1 MKEALLKMHF
11 AVFLWGFTGVL
22 GRVIELQ
29 AFPLVLY
36 RMLLSAICFFII
48 LYFQKKL
55 IPISR
60 KEIIRFSVIG
70 SVIAIHWCCF
80 YGSIKFAN
88 ASIALVCLSTAGI
101 FTAIIEPL
109 VMKTKFEPK
118 QLTTGFIALLGMYF
132 IYKFEFEYAT
142 GIILGIIAALLSTIF
157 TIMNKKIIN
166 HYEAKNVAFYEIG
179 FGFLFLLLLL
189 PLYQNY
195 FPTVSFA
202 PTLND
207 WFWLFIL
214 SFFCTVLGQSFA
226 LEALKKISSFTA
238 VLLVNLEP
246 VYGIILAILIY
257 KENKELGWGFV
268 LGILLIAF
276 SVFVHSWQ
284 MANERK
290 SKKS

>member
-29 AFPLVLY
+29 AFPLVIY
-36 RMLLSAICFFII
+36 RMIMSALCFLFI

-55 IPISR
+55 ISISR
-60 KEIIRFSVIG
+60 KEILRFFIIG
-70 SVIAIHWCCF
+70 SIIAIHWCCF

-109 VMKTKFEPK
+109 VLKTKFETK
-118 QLTTGFIALLGMYF
+118 QMITGFIALLGMYF

-142 GIILGIIAALLSTIF
+142 GIILGIIAALLSSIF

-166 HYEAKNVAFYEIG
+166 QYEAKNVAFYEIS
-179 FGFLFLLLLL
+179 FGFLFLLLIL
-189 PLYQNY
+189 PFYQYY
-195 FPTVSFA
+195 FPEVSFS
-202 PTLND
+202 PSWND

-214 SFFCTVLGQSFA
+214 SFFCTVMGQSFA

-246 VYGIILAILIY
+246 VYGILLAILFY

-268 LGILLIAF
+268 FGIALIAF

-284 MANERK
+284 MTNEN
-290 SKKS
+290 KKRLA